1 MYVVVSKLYNL
12 FMTTI
17 SITEARADLAAVVKK
32 VKKTPVEITS
42 HGKVQAVLVDPSFY
56 ERAMEALEDLEDVR
70 AFDEAMEDKSPG
82 IPWEKVKKELGI

>member
-1 MYVVVSKLYNL
+1 MYVVVGKMYN
-12 FMTTI
+12 FSMVTV
-17 SITEARADLAAVVKK
+17 SITDARADLAAFVKK
-32 VKKTPVEITS
+32 VKRNPVEITS

-56 ERAMEALEDLEDVR
+56 ERAMDALEDLEDVR